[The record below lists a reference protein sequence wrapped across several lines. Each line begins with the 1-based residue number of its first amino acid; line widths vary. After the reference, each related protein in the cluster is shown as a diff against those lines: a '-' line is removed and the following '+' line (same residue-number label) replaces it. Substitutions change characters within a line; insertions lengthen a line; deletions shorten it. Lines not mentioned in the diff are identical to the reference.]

1 MPVAI
6 ERLEHLQLLKLLQS
20 VRNEDV
26 EQIEKLVA
34 NGVPD
39 LINLSGKE
47 QHNSYYIRKK
57 IFKAGKACEYSFKV

>member
-1 MPVAI
+1 MPIAI
-6 ERLEHLQLLKLLQS
+6 ERLEYLQLLKFLQS

-26 EQIEKLVA
+26 VQIEKLVA

-47 QHNSYYIRKK
+47 T
-57 IFKAGKACEYSFKV
+57 